1 MTRDPEPRESAVP
14 RPETVREAQRIIGEL
29 VWLSTKCRPDLM
41 LVVSRLASMI
51 TRDPELV
58 IESAP
63 QVWGYLAASIDD
75 GLVFRGGDKPH
86 ELNIYS
92 DSSFGDSSHGCT
104 LVMLG
109 RSLLLWK
116 SAKQAII
123 TMSTAEAE
131 LVEVMDAAGAGD
143 AIRVVVEEAL
153 DISCRPTSFTDSSS
167 ALAIVAHESGS
178 WRTRHL
184 RKRAIALRD
193 RVLGGDWMIRH
204 LPGSQ
209 MPADVG
215 TKVLPI
221 EKFIY
226 LKGLLGMESLL
237 VRNQKKESGEVQ
249 RLSAQDTQIVL
260 KALILVAK
268 ISQVQAQGDL
278 TPFGTN
284 LEPEVI
290 SLWFILWFIF
300 VVLMVGILIGMGF
313 ASMAVNRQT
322 REIEAMLRPNFLP
335 SIQESTETLMPT
347 QVEALLP
354 GLRQRGGLQA
364 AAGLPSSS
372 AAGAAVLL
380 SCLLRALLEQPLPGR
395 LLRALLLEPP
405 LPGRLLRALLL
416 EPPLPGRLL
425 RALLVEPPLLLGR
438 LLRTLLL
445 EPPLP
450 GRLLRALLVE
460 PPLLLGRILRALLE
474 PPLLG
479 CRLRALLEPPLLG
492 CLLRELPS
500 SSADGA
506 AAALPS
512 GAAGAAAMSGQTGS
526 QGIRWRAE
534 SRTAFITTCGEKMHA
549 SRFCHGL
556 RKARQVFE
564 VELCPNCC
572 PSNFVFGAPMYTTGP
587 DDRLHRTWDHV
598 RECGMNGPIRT
609 LTMCQICRRWES
621 RNGTSIERAWAC
633 FVFGHTFSAWS
644 SCGWRPKGECL
655 RKYLNPNT

>member
-1 MTRDPEPRESAVP
+1 M
-14 RPETVREAQRIIGEL
+14 
-29 VWLSTKCRPDLM
+29 
-41 LVVSRLASMI
+41 
-51 TRDPELV
+51 
-58 IESAP
+58 
-63 QVWGYLAASIDD
+63 
-75 GLVFRGGDKPH
+75 
-86 ELNIYS
+86 
-92 DSSFGDSSHGCT
+92 
-104 LVMLG
+104 MLG

-153 DISCRPTSFTDSSS
+153 YISCRPTSFTDSSS

-193 RVLGGDWMIRH
+193 RVKLGGDWMIRH

-209 MPADVG
+209 MHADVG

-237 VRNQKKESGEVQ
+237 VRNQKKESGEVR

-278 TPFGTN
+278 IPFGTN

-354 GLRQRGGLQA
+354 GLRQRGSLQA

-372 AAGAAVLL
+372 AAGAA
-380 SCLLRALLEQPLPGR
+380 A
-395 LLRALLLEPP
+395 A
-405 LPGRLLRALLL
+405 
-416 EPPLPGRLL
+416 
-425 RALLVEPPLLLGR
+425 
-438 LLRTLLL
+438 
-445 EPPLP
+445 
-450 GRLLRALLVE
+450 
-460 PPLLLGRILRALLE
+460 
-474 PPLLG
+474 
-479 CRLRALLEPPLLG
+479 
-492 CLLRELPS
+492 ELPS
-500 SSADGA
+500 SSAAGA
-506 AAALPS
+506 AAAGPPSSSAAGAAAARPPSSSAAAGAAAAGPPSSSAAAGAAAAGPPSSSAAAGAAAAAGPPSSSAGAAAAGPPSSSAAGGAAAAGPHSSSAVGAAAAGLPSSSAAGAAAAGLPSSRAAGAAAAGPPSSSTAGAAAVLPS

-534 SRTAFITTCGEKMHA
+534 SRTAFITACGEKMHA

-609 LTMCQICRRWES
+609 LTMCQICRR
-621 RNGTSIERAWAC
+621 
-633 FVFGHTFSAWS
+633 
-644 SCGWRPKGECL
+644 
-655 RKYLNPNT
+655 